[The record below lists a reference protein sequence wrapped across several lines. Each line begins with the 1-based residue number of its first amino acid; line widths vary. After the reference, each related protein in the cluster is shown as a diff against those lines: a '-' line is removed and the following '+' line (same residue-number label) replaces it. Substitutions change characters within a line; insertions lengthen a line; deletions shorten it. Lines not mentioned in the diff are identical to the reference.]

1 MSAGSKRFPAED
13 PTQGDVLAI
22 VPPRPLEAAAQ
33 RAVTLWA
40 EIFVVLA
47 LLEAILWTP
56 RSIVHT
62 LMVIAIAASVLWFTW
77 RSGYSQ
83 KNLGFTWPTR
93 QGTWFILATGGLIA
107 LAIPL
112 GALATG
118 HPVPA
123 NPDWPQAANLWPY
136 IIWAFLQQ
144 FLLQSFFF
152 LRFEAVLGSRRAV
165 LASTILFTLAH
176 LPNLAL
182 TSLTFFGALFF
193 TEMFRRYRS
202 IYPLG
207 IVHALLGIAVAYT
220 FTDSVMHHMRVGL
233 GFLRF
238 R

>member
-1 MSAGSKRFPAED
+1 MR
-13 PTQGDVLAI
+13 V
-22 VPPRPLEAAAQ
+22 
-33 RAVTLWA
+33 WA
-40 EIFVVLA
+40 EILVVLA

-56 RSIVHT
+56 RSVVHT
-62 LMVIAIAASVLWFTW
+62 LMVVAIAASALWFTL
-77 RSGYSQ
+77 RSGYARAE
-83 KNLGFTWPTR
+83 LGLTWPPR
-93 QGTWFILATGGLIA
+93 RVTWFILAAGSLVA

-112 GALATG
+112 TALATR

-136 IIWAFLQQ
+136 VLWAFLQQ

-152 LRFEAVLGSRRAV
+152 LRFEAALGSRRAV
-165 LASTILFTLAH
+165 LASTVLFTLAH

-182 TSLTFFGALFF
+182 TGLTFFGALFF
-193 TEMFRRYRS
+193 TGMFRRYRS

-220 FTDSVMHHMRVGL
+220 FADSVMHHMRVGL